1 MSVILY
7 AKPIVEREIENLKQ
21 RVKSLILK
29 PTLKV
34 ILVGNN
40 PSSILYVNNK
50 LSFCKKI
57 NANCEI
63 VRVEESISKDDFIK
77 LVKEIAEDPTVTG
90 LLVQLPVPDHLKDIE
105 YSSLIP
111 PLKDVD
117 GFTEKNIFSL
127 YNDKAHNKSIALPP
141 CTPAGIV
148 KMAEYY
154 GTDFSGKNVVILGR
168 SLIVGKPLS
177 LLLTN
182 KNATVTLC
190 HSKTTNLSKITKSAD
205 IIISAMGN
213 PHFITKDFIS
223 ATKDQV
229 IFDVGISRLNNKT
242 VGDVNFQE
250 VSALV
255 SAITPVPGGIGPM
268 TILSLANNL
277 VTTTEY
283 QNLKKSKDV

>member
-1 MSVILY
+1 MSEILY
-7 AKPIVEREIENLKQ
+7 AKPIVDLEIEKLKHRVANLT
-21 RVKSLILK
+21 LK

-40 PSSILYVNNK
+40 PSSLIYVNNK

-63 VRVEESISKDDFIK
+63 IKVEESISKDAFIK
-77 LVKEIAEDPTVTG
+77 LVKDVANDPIVTG
-90 LLVQLPVPDHLKDIE
+90 LLVQLPVPEHLKDIE

-111 PLKDVD
+111 SLKDVD

-127 YNDKAHNKSIALPP
+127 YNDKAHSKSIALPP

-148 KMAEYY
+148 KMAEFY
-154 GTDFSGKNVVILGR
+154 GIDFAGKNVVILGR

-190 HSKTTNLSKITKSAD
+190 HSFTKNLVEITKSAD
-205 IIISAMGN
+205 IIISAMGK
-213 PHFITKDFIS
+213 PHFITREFIS
-223 ATKDQV
+223 KNKNQI
-229 IFDVGISRLNNKT
+229 IFDVGINRINNNT
-242 VGDVNFQE
+242 VGDVKFEE
-250 VSALV
+250 VAPLV
-255 SAITPVPGGIGPM
+255 NSITPVPGGIGPM

-283 QNLKKSKDV
+283 QNTRK